1 MLIIFRGSDWQTLV
15 FIGVFLGKSK
25 VFLKMS
31 GVFRGTDPG
40 TDRDRRATSRLG
52 GGGGGGHISDSI
64 LGGTRHFFLLTLY
77 NFKNTGGHIPPH
89 PPPLLRGP

>member
-52 GGGGGGHISDSI
+52 GGGG
-64 LGGTRHFFLLTLY
+64 TLVTQSWGAQDTFSY
-77 NFKNTGGHIPPH
+77 
-89 PPPLLRGP
+89 